1 VQHSTNLGVS
11 IVIPTVGR
19 EASLERALT
28 AVARA
33 ARRLDEPVEAIVVD
47 DGNLTHDRVVAQ
59 HRVLDGLPITQV
71 KAREEGVS
79 GPAAARNVG
88 VAAASYDLI
97 AFTDDDACCDE
108 QWLEVSVRRLRGD
121 SRIAGL
127 EGAVRVDL
135 GVPIDPV
142 RARIVMNRAGGAY
155 LTASLFVRR
164 TALETVGGFR
174 TLRADGRGWRIPFRE
189 DTDLALRIV
198 RDVGPIPFEPD
209 AFVLHPAEAVDMRRL
224 IRLARY
230 FVVDGAFARLHP
242 EAVPSVRSRPL
253 ARLRIRLA
261 TAATLL
267 VPGLLHRLSRPP
279 TSFAIV
285 VLGLAV
291 SAQVEVELRSAGVHR
306 GPASVLR
313 DTARR
318 LPRSIVWLLCAGSAR
333 LQGEAVVRLGL
344 VRTPG
349 PDDDDPSTVCGRKAP
364 VSSV

>member
-1 VQHSTNLGVS
+1 VQESPKLGVS

-19 EASLERALT
+19 EASLERALA

-33 ARRLDEPVEAIVVD
+33 ARRIDEPIEVIVVD
-47 DGNLTHDRVVAQ
+47 DGDFTPGCSASHPRVV
-59 HRVLDGLPITQV
+59 DGLPITRV
-71 KAREEGVS
+71 KTREQGVS
-79 GPAAARNVG
+79 GPAAARNLG
-88 VAAASYDLI
+88 IAAASYDLI
-97 AFTDDDACCDE
+97 AFTDDDACCDQE
-108 QWLEVSVRRLRGD
+108 WLEVSVRRLRGD

-135 GVPIDPV
+135 GVPLDPV

-155 LTASLFVRR
+155 LTASLFLRR

-189 DTDLALRIV
+189 DTDLALRIIK
-198 RDVGPIPFEPD
+198 DVGPIPFEPG
-209 AFVLHPAEAVDMRRL
+209 AFVLHPAEAVNLRRL

-242 EAVPSVRSRPL
+242 GAVPSVRSRPL

-267 VPGLLHRLSRPP
+267 VPGLLHRLSRRPAG
-279 TSFAIV
+279 FAIV

-291 SAQVEVELRSAGVHR
+291 STQVEVELRSAGAHR
-306 GPASVLR
+306 GLALVLR
-313 DTARR
+313 DTLRR
-318 LPRSIVWLLCAGSAR
+318 LPRSIAWSLCAGSAR

-344 VRTPG
+344 VRTPR
-349 PDDDDPSTVCGRKAP
+349 DLR
-364 VSSV
+364 